1 VEAHVDLWL
10 KDIGPSNELRKWFN
24 HESSKWDEF
33 QRRYLRELENNI
45 TLDKLKLIVSKQR
58 NVTLLF
64 SSRNEENNNT
74 VVLYNLLTKQRDKS

>member
-1 VEAHVDLWL
+1 MEAHVDLWL